1 MVFRRSFN
9 LAATAFAASVALAGC
24 ATFPTFPTPNA
35 PDSALGVLSMTF
47 TLSGAL
53 GSREVPA
60 QVVLGKVDAAGGV
73 EKEVK
78 QTNAYGKYVM
88 FANLEPG
95 KYKVL
100 RALHNQRSSGG
111 PMAPVGGGFAVGI
124 SYSPTYTAEFEPEV
138 AQRTLVEVPA
148 AAVAYLGDFSVTIR
162 LKIGFPPKQ
171 EVGQP
176 VRVLTEGGKRRAHEM
191 LNVVQPDSPWVLKLK
206 PPVFG
211 VVVDE
216 LTDLLRVKVGSKGV
230 LVLAVGE
237 NSPASAVGISREAV
251 LVQIGDKAI
260 ANLQSFDEALA
271 QYAGKTATVKYFR
284 YDGEQ
289 YQDERTVEVKF
300 NERM

>member
-1 MVFRRSFN
+1 M
-9 LAATAFAASVALAGC
+9 
-24 ATFPTFPTPNA
+24 
-35 PDSALGVLSMTF
+35 GVLSMTL

-53 GSREVPA
+53 GSSEFPA

-78 QTNAYGKYVM
+78 QSSAYGKHVV

-100 RALHNQRSSGG
+100 RAVYSQRSSAG

-124 SYSPTYTAEFEPEV
+124 SYSPTYTAEFGPEV
-138 AQRTLVEVPA
+138 AQRTSFEVPA
-148 AAVAYLGDFSVTIR
+148 AAVTYLGDFSVTLR
-162 LKIGFPPKQ
+162 MTAFGFPPKY

-176 VRVLTEGGKRRAHEM
+176 ARKLTEGGKRRAYEM
-191 LNVVQPDSPWVLKLK
+191 LKVVHPDSPWVLKLK

-216 LTDLLRVKVGSKGV
+216 LTAQLRLIAGSDKGV
-230 LVLAVGE
+230 LVLAVGGD
-237 NSPASAVGISREAV
+237 SPASAVGIRGGAV
-251 LVQIGDKAI
+251 VTQIGDKLI
-260 ANLQSFDEALA
+260 ANLQSFDEALD
-271 QYAGKTATVKYFR
+271 QYAGKTAAVRYFP
-284 YDGEQ
+284 YEGGQ
-289 YQDERTVEVKF
+289 YEGERTVEVRF

>member
-1 MVFRRSFN
+1 
-9 LAATAFAASVALAGC
+9 
-24 ATFPTFPTPNA
+24 
-35 PDSALGVLSMTF
+35 MTF
-47 TLSGAL
+47 TLSGPL
-53 GSREVPA
+53 GPREVPA

-78 QTNAYGKYVM
+78 QTNTYGKYVM

-100 RALHNQRSSGG
+100 RAVHNERSSTG

-124 SYSPTYTAEFEPEV
+124 SYSRTYTAEFEPEV

-148 AAVAYLGDFSVTIR
+148 TAVAYLGDFSVTIR
-162 LKIGFPPKQ
+162 LKAGFSPKH

-176 VRVLTEGGKRRAHEM
+176 VRVLTEGSRHRAHEM
-191 LNVVQPDSPWVLKLK
+191 LKVVDPVSPWVLVLK

-216 LTDLLRVKVGSKGV
+216 LTDLLRVKVGSDKGLV
-230 LVLAVGE
+230 VLAVGG
-237 NSPASAVGISREAV
+237 NSPASAVGISDGAV
-251 LVQIGDKAI
+251 VAQIGDKAI

-289 YQDERTVEVKF
+289 YQDARTVEVRF